1 MARKV
6 LGFER
11 VLGTR
16 ELFAIAYGEIG
27 SSLYFALGI
36 VVAAA
41 LGLTPLVLLGTGAVF
56 LVVALSYAELST
68 AIPETGGAETFTRRA
83 FNDLVGFVTGW
94 ALFLDYVI
102 VIALSALFIPHYLGV
117 AIQSDSLRESPWDIV
132 AAAFVIAGIAIA
144 RLIRH
149 SRIHSGLVMIA
160 ALDLVVQGADRP
172 PRRRVAARP
181 GEAQRRLRARY
192 RAGVGRR
199 AVCDPARVPRLH
211 RARDGR
217 ELRPGGRGARA

>member
-16 ELFAIAYGEIG
+16 ELFAVAYGEIG

-56 LVVALSYAELST
+56 LLVALSYAELST

-102 VIALSALFIPHYLGV
+102 VIALSALFIPHYLGI
-117 AIQSDSLRESPWDIV
+117 AIQSDTLRESPWDIV

-149 SRIHSGLVMIA
+149 SRMHSGLFMIA
-160 ALDLVVQGADRP
+160 ALDLVVQGLIVVLG
-172 PRRRVAARP
+172 VALLLDPEKLNDGFGLAA
-181 GEAQRRLRARY
+181 GQGWGDVALR
-192 RAGVGRR
+192 
-199 AVCDPARVPRLH
+199 DPARVPRLH

-217 ELRPGGRGARA
+217 QLRPGGRAART